1 MRENIVEGIALR
13 VKVYLDR
20 NGASEI
26 EPKIQVCRLYNDAN
40 LMGTVV
46 NYNRY
51 FFLKGEQKGKA

>member
-20 NGASEI
+20 NGVFEI
-26 EPKIQVCRLYNDAN
+26 EPKIQVCRFYNDAN
-40 LMGTVV
+40 LMGTAV

-51 FFLKGEQKGKA
+51 FI